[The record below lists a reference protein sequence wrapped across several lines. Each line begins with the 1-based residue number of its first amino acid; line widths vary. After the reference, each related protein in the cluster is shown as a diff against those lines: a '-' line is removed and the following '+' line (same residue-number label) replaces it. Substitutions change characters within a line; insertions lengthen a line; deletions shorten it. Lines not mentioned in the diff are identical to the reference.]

1 MTIEKVSQEEMLTQ
15 FTERMNNLLEENKSL
30 SKKIR
35 DNEVT
40 ALKLQGAIETLQ
52 YYSETPQEE
61 ETMSHPPEEEVT
73 ETE

>member
-15 FTERMNNLLEENKSL
+15 FKQRYTALLEENQQL
-30 SKKIR
+30 ASKIK

-52 YYSETPQEE
+52 YYSEEKSEE
-61 ETMSHPPEEEVT
+61 EESAETDTEE
-73 ETE
+73 

>member
-15 FTERMNNLLEENKSL
+15 FKQRYTALLEENQQL
-30 SKKIR
+30 AAKIK

-52 YYSETPQEE
+52 YYSEEKSEE
-61 ETMSHPPEEEVT
+61 EEST
-73 ETE
+73 ETDTEE